1 MALADSDELAVI
13 HLCEA
18 LATKHLERGSVSWR
32 RIYHRLT
39 KTRHGRQHEFAP
51 TSAANPERWTDIP
64 SGGHQLRRVAPG
76 TAGFGPVV

>member
-1 MALADSDELAVI
+1 MALADSVGLVVM
-13 HLCEA
+13 HLSEA
-18 LATKHLERGSVSWR
+18 LATKRLERGSVSWR

-39 KTRHGRQHEFAP
+39 KTHHGRQHEFAH
-51 TSAANPERWTDIP
+51 TSAATPERWTDIR

>member
-1 MALADSDELAVI
+1 MALADSVGLVVM
-13 HLCEA
+13 HLSEA
-18 LATKHLERGSVSWR
+18 LATKHLERGSVSWC
-32 RIYHRLT
+32 RIYDRIT
-39 KTRHGRQHEFAP
+39 KTRDGRQHEFAP